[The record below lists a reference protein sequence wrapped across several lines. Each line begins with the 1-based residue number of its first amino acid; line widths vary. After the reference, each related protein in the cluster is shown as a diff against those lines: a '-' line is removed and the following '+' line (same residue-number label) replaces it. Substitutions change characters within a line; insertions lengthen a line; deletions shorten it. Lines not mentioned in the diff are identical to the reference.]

1 MERELAELRVQI
13 ANMTAANESLKA
25 QLESVKRGSNS
36 ESAGGGDGGRASAAS
51 LSTDHLTG
59 PSHEAVTSLLDLR
72 AGFDGSGYMK
82 NGNQFK
88 RIEDVVL
95 AADRISDLFNL
106 FFTFYHPFL
115 PFLDRDITPDEYY
128 STSPLL
134 FWMIVSV
141 GARRYQADVHLLNS
155 LAGPV
160 TRLVWSTLADIPQS
174 YHVVKALCL
183 LCTWPFPMSST
194 STDPTFM
201 LCGIMMQVAI
211 QLGLHRPS
219 HTRDFSKFRVELME
233 SELRDK
239 VRTWAI
245 CNTVAQRVATGYGQ
259 PASTL
264 YDWTLGASQN
274 VDANFQL
281 PPDIRARL
289 QIEQFSDKVTK
300 ALYSSR
306 RDPVGLLGDLERAA
320 FVSFLSRDFDDLE
333 SQLRQD
339 DAITDLFLY
348 ASNLHLHLSAFFD
361 DPSSKGYRERL
372 QSLHAATV
380 TFLEAALN
388 LETNVGPVLTYTPY
402 YIFQMM
408 LAGGFALMKLCKS
421 FFAAHIDLD
430 YSKALFNRTIWA
442 IRAISVCSND
452 LPERLAEVLAQMWK
466 SGGGPPR
473 RPPVPSSSDELDDS
487 LPLKV
492 RCRLSMSLV
501 YDSVWR
507 WREDALAEGRNIDAS
522 LKNPTDPASNS
533 DSCVPSAAQSTRDD
547 NGAVDGGDR
556 DPSLAPPP
564 SLSQGLAMSSSAPST
579 SANAASGLPSG
590 SGFSIAEAQYEVFDP
605 LNWLLDGSVEF
616 PYAYPPVQGLETHSM
631 A

>member
-1 MERELAELRVQI
+1 
-13 ANMTAANESLKA
+13 
-25 QLESVKRGSNS
+25 
-36 ESAGGGDGGRASAAS
+36 
-51 LSTDHLTG
+51 
-59 PSHEAVTSLLDLR
+59 
-72 AGFDGSGYMK
+72 
-82 NGNQFK
+82 
-88 RIEDVVL
+88 
-95 AADRISDLFNL
+95 
-106 FFTFYHPFL
+106 
-115 PFLDRDITPDEYY
+115 
-128 STSPLL
+128 
-134 FWMIVSV
+134 MIVSV

-245 CNTVAQRVATGYGQ
+245 CNTVAQRSVMFCPTRETVGLIHAEWQPGTDNPRRPYTTGRW
-259 PASTL
+259 A
-264 YDWTLGASQN
+264 
-274 VDANFQL
+274 
-281 PPDIRARL
+281 RARMWT
-289 QIEQFSDKVTK
+289 QTFSCRRTSGRDCRLSSSATRSPRRCTAADGIRWDYWATWSGRRLFRFYPGTLMISRVSCGRMTVRFFPR
-300 ALYSSR
+300 SSR
-306 RDPVGLLGDLERAA
+306 CLLTQAA
-320 FVSFLSRDFDDLE
+320 
-333 SQLRQD
+333 
-339 DAITDLFLY
+339 AITDLFLY

-507 WREDALAEGRNIDAS
+507 WREDALAEGRNIDGKRS
-522 LKNPTDPASNS
+522 
-533 DSCVPSAAQSTRDD
+533 
-547 NGAVDGGDR
+547 
-556 DPSLAPPP
+556 PSL
-564 SLSQGLAMSSSAPST
+564 
-579 SANAASGLPSG
+579 LPR
-590 SGFSIAEAQYEVFDP
+590 
-605 LNWLLDGSVEF
+605 
-616 PYAYPPVQGLETHSM
+616 
-631 A
+631 